1 MPISIP
7 TSVAGISIPGAVNG
21 PLNLLYG
28 NKYDKT
34 NYRFPRDVGSN
45 PTRQHVILF
54 TIKTPE
60 PGNLGGVLS
69 DLATSGTK
77 IVTEGGTAL
86 GTAAPQVATGN
97 VEGAQKTII
106 EAGQAIGSSKNAE
119 TFASATSTLTNTKLS
134 RKIGDSIALYV
145 PDTVNVSYSAQYDDT
160 FSLTDALGKPYFL
173 AQGAVSLFNTFK
185 NAGSESAIN
194 TINKAG
200 NDPFVRT
207 AVASL
212 IDKVAGTNI
221 KDVALNQGG
230 YAMNPQLQVLFR
242 GIGFRQFQFDFVL
255 TPYSQEEANTIKD
268 IIEKFKYASAPE
280 ISPNG
285 VFSQGL
291 FMKIPDVFD
300 IQFLYK
306 GAENTNVHKI
316 GESVLTN
323 VNVDYAG
330 AGTWATHNDGSPV
343 QIKLTLQF
351 IETVIIDKNKIKEG
365 Y

>member
-28 NKYDKT
+28 NKYQKT

-54 TIKTPE
+54 TIKE
-60 PGNLGGVLS
+60 PDPANLGAIVTKVVSGGSDITETAITGGTTAGTQAMAGQTGEALETVKTTAKKIVGSQGFADVASGLN
-69 DLATSGTK
+69 DLASVK
-77 IVTEGGTAL
+77 M
-86 GTAAPQVATGN
+86 N
-97 VEGAQKTII
+97 R
-106 EAGQAIGSSKNAE
+106 KN
-119 TFASATSTLTNTKLS
+119 
-134 RKIGDSIALYV
+134 GDSIALYV
-145 PDTVNVSYSAQYDDT
+145 PDTVNVSYSTQYDDT

-207 AVASL
+207 AVSSL
-212 IDKVAGTNI
+212 IDKIAGTNI
-221 KDVALNQGG
+221 RDVALNQGG

-255 TPYSQEEANTIKD
+255 TPYSQQEADTIRL

-280 ISPNG
+280 IQTNG
-285 VFSQGL
+285 VFNQGL
-291 FMKIPDVFD
+291 FMKIPDTFD
-300 IQFLYK
+300 IKFLYK
-306 GAENTNVHKI
+306 GAENTNVHRI

-330 AGTWATHNDGSPV
+330 SGTWATHNDGSPV
-343 QIKLTLQF
+343 QVKLTLQF
-351 IETVIIDKNKIKEG
+351 TETVIIDKKKISEG

>member
-28 NKYDKT
+28 NKFDKT

-60 PGNLGGVLS
+60 PGNLAGSLEGIIDTATEYGKNV
-69 DLATSGTK
+69 ATSATQVVGLAANGQYSEAITQGVSGLGSGSAFGEK
-77 IVTEGGTAL
+77 I
-86 GTAAPQVATGN
+86 N
-97 VEGAQKTII
+97 
-106 EAGQAIGSSKNAE
+106 S
-119 TFASATSTLTNTKLS
+119 LTNVKLP
-134 RKIGDSIALYV
+134 RRNGDSIALYV
-145 PDTVNVSYSAQYDDT
+145 PDTVNVSYSTQYDDT

-185 NAGSESAIN
+185 DAKNESGTNI
-194 TINKAG
+194 INKAG
-200 NDPFVRT
+200 NDPFVRS
-207 AVASL
+207 AVASGL
-212 IDKVAGTNI
+212 DKLFGTNL
-221 KDVALNQGG
+221 KDIALQSGG

-255 TPYSQEEANTIKD
+255 TPYSQEESDTIKK
-268 IIEKFKYASAPE
+268 IIEKFKMASAPE

-306 GAENTNVHKI
+306 GALNTNVHKI

-351 IETVIIDKNKIKEG
+351 TETVIIDKNKIKEG

>member
-34 NYRFPRDVGSN
+34 NYRFPRDVGSS

-54 TIKTPE
+54 TIKEPE
-60 PGNLGGVLS
+60 PGNLAG
-69 DLATSGTK
+69 DLEGLVDAGAEFGQEAFDSTGRVVKAVANGEFRVAGTEAVSGLGK
-77 IVTEGGTAL
+77 GSKFGEGLANAFT
-86 GTAAPQVATGN
+86 N
-97 VEGAQKTII
+97 VKMG
-106 EAGQAIGSSKNAE
+106 
-119 TFASATSTLTNTKLS
+119 

-145 PDTVNVSYSAQYDDT
+145 PDTVNVSYTTQYDDT

-173 AQGAVSLFNTFK
+173 AQGAVSLFNTFENAK
-185 NAGSESAIN
+185 NESATNI
-194 TINKAG
+194 INKAG
-200 NDPFVRT
+200 GDPFVRS
-207 AVASL
+207 AVAGGL
-212 IDKVAGTNI
+212 DKLFGTNLKGI
-221 KDVALNQGG
+221 ANQAGG

-255 TPYSQEEANTIKD
+255 TPYSQEESETIKN
-268 IIEKFKYASAPE
+268 IIEKFKMASAPE

-285 VFSQGL
+285 AFSQGL
-291 FMKIPDVFD
+291 FMKVPDYFD
-300 IQFLYK
+300 IKFLYK
-306 GAENTNVHKI
+306 GVENLKVNRI

>member
-60 PGNLGGVLS
+60 PGNLGAILTDMAKAGTNIAKKGLNAITTAGTQVG
-69 DLATSGTK
+69 SGDY
-77 IVTEGGTAL
+77 
-86 GTAAPQVATGN
+86 
-97 VEGAQKTII
+97 EGAKNTVITK
-106 EAGQAIGSSKNAE
+106 GQAIGGSTDVE
-119 TFASATSTLTNTKLS
+119 TLATGTNTLTNVKLN

-145 PDTVNVSYSAQYDDT
+145 PDTVNVSYSAQYDDS

-207 AVASL
+207 AVASI
-212 IDKVAGTNI
+212 IDKVAGTNL

-255 TPYSQEEANTIKD
+255 TPYSQEEADTIKS
-268 IIEKFKYASAPE
+268 IIEKFKMASAPE
-280 ISPNG
+280 ITTNG
-285 VFSQGL
+285 VFNQGL

-351 IETVIIDKNKIKEG
+351 TETVIIDKNKIKEG

>member
-34 NYRFPRDVGSN
+34 NYRYPRDVGSN

-60 PGNLGGVLS
+60 PGNLGGVLG
-69 DLATSGTK
+69 DVAQSGAR
-77 IVTEGGTAL
+77 IVTKG
-86 GTAAPQVATGN
+86 VATVVTATNQAFGTDPAA
-97 VEGAQKTII
+97 AQKTII
-106 EAGQAIGSSKNAE
+106 EGGRDIGASEDLQTLSSGINA
-119 TFASATSTLTNTKLS
+119 LTNVKQP

-145 PDTVNVSYSAQYDDT
+145 PDTVNVSYSAQYDDS

-212 IDKVAGTNI
+212 IDKVAGTNL

-255 TPYSQEEANTIKD
+255 TPYSQEETDIIKK
-268 IIEKFKYASAPE
+268 IIEKFKMASAPE

-285 VFSQGL
+285 AFSQGL

-306 GAENTNVHKI
+306 GVENRNVHRI

-351 IETVIIDKNKIKEG
+351 TETVIIDKNKIKEG

>member
-34 NYRFPRDVGSN
+34 NYRFPRDVGSS

-54 TIKTPE
+54 TIKEPD
-60 PGNLGGVLS
+60 PGNLSG
-69 DLATSGTK
+69 DLEGLVDSGIEFAQEVVDSTVKATS
-77 IVTEGGTAL
+77 L
-86 GTAAPQVATGN
+86 AANGEYREAT
-97 VEGAQKTII
+97 T
-106 EAGQAIGSSKNAE
+106 E
-119 TFASATSTLTNTKLS
+119 TFKGLGKGSKFGEGIANAFTNVKLG

-145 PDTVNVSYSAQYDDT
+145 PDTVNVSYNTKYDDE

-185 NAGSESAIN
+185 DAKNESATNI
-194 TINKAG
+194 INKAG
-200 NDPFVRT
+200 GDPFVRSV
-207 AVASL
+207 VASGL
-212 IDKVAGTNI
+212 DKLFGTNLKGI
-221 KDVALNQGG
+221 AGLAGG

-255 TPYSQEEANTIKD
+255 TPYSQEESETIKN
-268 IIEKFKYASAPE
+268 IIEKFKMASAPE
-280 ISPNG
+280 IKPNG
-285 VFSQGL
+285 AFSQGL
-291 FMKIPDVFD
+291 FMEVPDYFD

-306 GAENTNVHKI
+306 GVENKNVHKI
-316 GESVLTN
+316 GESVLTS

>member
-34 NYRFPRDVGSN
+34 NYRYPRDVGSN

-60 PGNLGGVLS
+60 PGNLGGVLT
-69 DLATSGTK
+69 DLAQSGTNF
-77 IVTEGGTAL
+77 VTRGGNALITA
-86 GTAAPQVATGN
+86 GTQATAGDLQ
-97 VEGAQKTII
+97 GAQETIVKSGEAI
-106 EAGQAIGSSKNAE
+106 GGSAEAG
-119 TFASATSTLTNTKLS
+119 TFASATNTLTNVKLS
-134 RKIGDSIALYV
+134 RRVGDSIALYV
-145 PDTVNVSYSAQYDDT
+145 PDTVNVSYSAQYDDS

-212 IDKVAGTNI
+212 IDKVAGTNLR
-221 KDVALNQGG
+221 DVALNQGG

-255 TPYSQEEANTIKD
+255 TPYSQEESDIIKK
-268 IIEKFKYASAPE
+268 IIEKFKMASAPE
-280 ISPNG
+280 ITTNG
-285 VFSQGL
+285 VFNQGL

-351 IETVIIDKNKIKEG
+351 TETVIIDKNKIKEG

>member
-54 TIKTPE
+54 TIKE
-60 PGNLGGVLS
+60 PDPIQFGTVLQQTGEAAI
-69 DLATSGTK
+69 DIGKTAGRAAITAGTQFAAGQNQQA
-77 IVTEGGTAL
+77 ITTL
-86 GTAAPQVATGN
+86 GTAANEAQPAAEKFA
-97 VEGAQKTII
+97 EGVN
-106 EAGQAIGSSKNAE
+106 S
-119 TFASATSTLTNTKLS
+119 LTNPKLN
-134 RKIGDSIALYV
+134 RKNGDSIALYI
-145 PDTVNVSYSAQYDDT
+145 PDTVNVTYSADYNDK

-173 AQGAVSLFNTFK
+173 AQGAVSLYNTFK
-185 NAGSESAIN
+185 NFMNEPVVN

-200 NDPFVRT
+200 NDPFVVKKIAEVLSSSR
-207 AVASL
+207 L
-212 IDKVAGTNI
+212 GTNLTDI
-221 KDVALNQGG
+221 ALNKSGF
-230 YAMNPQLQVLFR
+230 ALNPQVQVLFE
-242 GIGFRQFQFDFVL
+242 GIGFRNFQFDFLL
-255 TPYSQEEANTIKD
+255 TPYSQEESDTIKK
-268 IIEKFKYASAPE
+268 IIEKFKYASAPK
-280 ISPNG
+280 IDRNG

-291 FMKIPDVFD
+291 FMQIPNTFE
-300 IQFLYK
+300 IEFLYK
-306 GAENTNVHKI
+306 GARNTNVHRI

-330 AGTWATHNDGSPV
+330 AGSWATHNDGSPV
-343 QIKLTLQF
+343 QIRLTLQF
-351 IETVIIDKNKIKEG
+351 TETIIIDKNKITEG

>member
-34 NYRFPRDVGSN
+34 NYRFPRDLGSN

-54 TIKTPE
+54 TIKVPE
-60 PGNLGGVLS
+60 PGNLAGSLQG
-69 DLATSGTK
+69 
-77 IVTEGGTAL
+77 L
-86 GTAAPQVATGN
+86 GNSASAYVKAEAKTLKKATGEAIQGDYTQAVNTVIEGFQDKTAIDLGEKLNSLAN
-97 VEGAQKTII
+97 V
-106 EAGQAIGSSKNAE
+106 
-119 TFASATSTLTNTKLS
+119 KLN
-134 RKIGDSIALYV
+134 RKVGDSIALYV
-145 PDTVNVSYSAQYDDT
+145 PDTVNVSYSAQYDDS

-185 NAGSESAIN
+185 DAGNQSATNI
-194 TINKAG
+194 INKAG
-200 NDPFVRT
+200 NDPFVRS
-207 AVASL
+207 AVASGL
-212 IDKVAGTNI
+212 DKVLGTNL
-221 KDVALNQGG
+221 KDIALQSGG

-255 TPYSQEEANTIKD
+255 TPNSAAEAQTIKD
-268 IIEKFKYASAPE
+268 IIKKFKYASAPE
-280 ISPNG
+280 ITPNG

-291 FMKIPDVFD
+291 FMKIPDTFD
-300 IQFLYK
+300 IKFMYK
-306 GAENTNVHKI
+306 GEENRNVHRI

-323 VNVDYAG
+323 INVDYAG
-330 AGTWATHNDGSPV
+330 AGTWATHNDGTPV
-343 QIKLTLQF
+343 QTRLTLQF
-351 IETVIIDKNKIKEG
+351 TETVIIDKNRIQEG

>member
-34 NYRFPRDVGSN
+34 NYRFPRDVGSS

-69 DLATSGTK
+69 DLSQSGTK
-77 IVTEGGTAL
+77 ILKSASKTVVAAAEQAFGGDPA
-86 GTAAPQVATGN
+86 
-97 VEGAQKTII
+97 GAQQRVITDSREIGGSA
-106 EAGQAIGSSKNAE
+106 EAQKVAE
-119 TFASATSTLTNTKLS
+119 SIDVLTNPKLS

-145 PDTVNVSYSAQYDDT
+145 PDTVNVSYSTQYDDT

-207 AVASL
+207 IVASL
-212 IDKVAGTNI
+212 IDKVAGTNL

-255 TPYSQEEANTIKD
+255 TPYSQEEADTIKK
-268 IIEKFKYASAPE
+268 IIEKFKMAAAPE
-280 ISPNG
+280 IKPNG
-285 VFSQGL
+285 AFSQGL
-291 FMKIPDVFD
+291 FMTVPDYFD

-306 GAENTNVHKI
+306 GVENRNVHRI

>member
-54 TIKTPE
+54 TINEPDPIQLGDVLQQASDAAVNIAKTVGPA
-60 PGNLGGVLS
+60 
-69 DLATSGTK
+69 LAT
-77 IVTEGGTAL
+77 A
-86 GTAAPQVATGN
+86 
-97 VEGAQKTII
+97 
-106 EAGQAIGSSKNAE
+106 AGQLTFKDKSGAIQTLVASGEAAKADIKNFGD
-119 TFASATSTLTNTKLS
+119 TVNSLTTPKLN
-134 RKIGDSIALYV
+134 RKIGDSIALYI
-145 PDTVNVSYSAQYDDT
+145 PDTVNVTYGADYNDK

-173 AQGAVSLFNTFK
+173 AQGAVSLYNTFK
-185 NAGSESAIN
+185 QALDQPIVN

-200 NDPFVRT
+200 NDPFVIKKIAEVLGAKT
-207 AVASL
+207 
-212 IDKVAGTNI
+212 GTNLTDI
-221 KDVALNQGG
+221 ALNKGG
-230 YAMNPQLQVLFR
+230 FALNPQVQVLFE
-242 GIGFRQFQFDFVL
+242 GIGFRNFQFDFLL
-255 TPYSQEEANTIKD
+255 TPYSQEEANTIKK
-268 IIEKFKYASAPE
+268 IIEKFKYASAPKIE
-280 ISPNG
+280 PNG

-291 FMKIPDVFD
+291 FMQIPNTFN
-300 IQFLYK
+300 IEFLHK
-306 GAENTNVHKI
+306 GARNENVHRI

-323 VNVDYAG
+323 VNVDYSG

-343 QIKLTLQF
+343 QIRLTLQF
-351 IETVIIDKNKIKEG
+351 TETIIIDKNKIKEG

>member
-60 PGNLGGVLS
+60 PGNLGGVLTNTGS
-69 DLATSGTK
+69 AALKIATKGASG
-77 IVTEGGTAL
+77 
-86 GTAAPQVATGN
+86 AAEATTQVIAGD
-97 VEGAQKTII
+97 VQGAQKTLVKT
-106 EAGQAIGSSKNAE
+106 ATDIGNSEELATVAE
-119 TFASATSTLTNTKLS
+119 GTSYLTNVKLN
-134 RKIGDSIALYV
+134 RRTGDSIALYV
-145 PDTVNVSYSAQYDDT
+145 PDTVNVSYSTQYDDS

-185 NAGSESAIN
+185 NAGSESGIN

-212 IDKVAGTNI
+212 IDKVAGTNLR
-221 KDVALNQGG
+221 DVALNQGG

-255 TPYSQEEANTIKD
+255 TPYSQEESDIIKK
-268 IIEKFKYASAPE
+268 IIEKFKMASAPE
-280 ISPNG
+280 ITTNG
-285 VFSQGL
+285 VFNQGL

-306 GAENTNVHKI
+306 GAENKNVHKI

-351 IETVIIDKNKIKEG
+351 TETVIIDKKKIKEG

>member
-54 TIKTPE
+54 TIKE
-60 PGNLGGVLS
+60 PDPSNLGAIVTQIASGGAQIGKTALEGGVAASTQALGGKTGEAVETTKTTVNKIAGS
-69 DLATSGTK
+69 TGFNDVAKGLNDLASVK
-77 IVTEGGTAL
+77 M
-86 GTAAPQVATGN
+86 N
-97 VEGAQKTII
+97 R
-106 EAGQAIGSSKNAE
+106 KN
-119 TFASATSTLTNTKLS
+119 
-134 RKIGDSIALYV
+134 GDSIALYV
-145 PDTVNVSYSAQYDDT
+145 PDTVNVSYSAQYDDS

-200 NDPFVRT
+200 NDPYVRT
-207 AVASL
+207 AVASI

-221 KDVALNQGG
+221 RDIALNQGG

-255 TPYSQEEANTIKD
+255 TPYSQEEANTIKE
-268 IIEKFKYASAPE
+268 IIKKFKYASAPE
-280 ISPNG
+280 IQPNG

-291 FMKIPDVFD
+291 FMTIPNTFD
-300 IQFLYK
+300 IQFLHK
-306 GAENTNVHKI
+306 GAENKNVHKI

-351 IETVIIDKNKIKEG
+351 TETVIIDKNKITEG

>member
-77 IVTEGGTAL
+77 IFTEGGTAL
-86 GTAAPQVATGN
+86 VTAAPQVATGN

-106 EAGQAIGSSKNAE
+106 EAGQAIGGSKNAE

-212 IDKVAGTNI
+212 IDKVAGTNL

>member
-45 PTRQHVILF
+45 PTRQHIILF
-54 TIKTPE
+54 TIKIPE
-60 PGNLGGVLS
+60 PGNLAG
-69 DLATSGTK
+69 DLEGLVESGAK
-77 IVTEGGTAL
+77 FGRDVIDSGLRSGSLIANGQFGEAVSEVASGLGKGSKFGEGLANAFT
-86 GTAAPQVATGN
+86 N
-97 VEGAQKTII
+97 VKMG
-106 EAGQAIGSSKNAE
+106 
-119 TFASATSTLTNTKLS
+119 

-145 PDTVNVSYSAQYDDT
+145 PDTVNVSYSTDYDGSA
-160 FSLTDALGKPYFL
+160 SLTDALGKPYFL
-173 AQGAVSLFNTFK
+173 AQGAVSLFNTFEDAK
-185 NAGSESAIN
+185 NESGTNI
-194 TINKAG
+194 INKAG
-200 NDPFVRT
+200 NDPFVRS
-207 AVASL
+207 AVASGL
-212 IDKVAGTNI
+212 DKFLGTNL
-221 KDVALNQGG
+221 KDIALQAGG

-255 TPYSQEEANTIKD
+255 TPYSQEESETIKR
-268 IIEKFKYASAPE
+268 IIEKFKMASAPE

-291 FMKIPDVFD
+291 FMKVPDYFD
-300 IQFLYK
+300 IKFLYK
-306 GAENTNVHKI
+306 GIENLNVNKI

-351 IETVIIDKNKIKEG
+351 TETVIIDKNKIKEG

>member
-54 TIKTPE
+54 TIKE
-60 PGNLGGVLS
+60 PDPIQFGTVLQQTGEAVT
-69 DLATSGTK
+69 DLAK
-77 IVTEGGTAL
+77 TAGRAAITASTQFAAGQNQQAINTL
-86 GTAAPQVATGN
+86 GTAANEAQPAAEKFA
-97 VEGAQKTII
+97 EGVN
-106 EAGQAIGSSKNAE
+106 S
-119 TFASATSTLTNTKLS
+119 LTNPKLN
-134 RKIGDSIALYV
+134 RKNGDSIALYI
-145 PDTVNVSYSAQYDDT
+145 PDTVNVTYSADYNDK

-173 AQGAVSLFNTFK
+173 AQGAVSLYNTFK
-185 NAGSESAIN
+185 NFMNEPVVN

-200 NDPFVRT
+200 NDPFVVKKIAEVLSSSR
-207 AVASL
+207 L
-212 IDKVAGTNI
+212 GTNLTDI
-221 KDVALNQGG
+221 ALNKSGF
-230 YAMNPQLQVLFR
+230 ALNPQVQVLFE
-242 GIGFRQFQFDFVL
+242 GIGFRNFQFDFLL
-255 TPYSQEEANTIKD
+255 TPYSQEESDTIKK

-280 ISPNG
+280 INRNG

-291 FMKIPDVFD
+291 FMQIPNTFE
-300 IQFLYK
+300 IEFLYK
-306 GAENTNVHKI
+306 GARNTNVHRI

-330 AGTWATHNDGSPV
+330 AGSWATHNDGSPV
-343 QIKLTLQF
+343 QIRLTLQF
-351 IETVIIDKNKIKEG
+351 TETIIIDKNKIKEG

>member
-28 NKYDKT
+28 NKFDKT
-34 NYRFPRDVGSN
+34 NYRFPRDIGSS

-54 TIKTPE
+54 TINVPDPIQLGSTLGTMIDAAAKGAPEIADMVIKSDVPKTIQ
-60 PGNLGGVLS
+60 
-69 DLATSGTK
+69 GTK
-77 IVTEGGTAL
+77 DFVGQIA
-86 GTAAPQVATGN
+86 GN
-97 VEGAQKTII
+97 VNVQTVLKGVDD
-106 EAGQAIGSSKNAE
+106 
-119 TFASATSTLTNTKLS
+119 LTKTKLN
-134 RKIGDSIALYV
+134 RRTGDSIALYV
-145 PDTVNVSYSAQYDDT
+145 PDTVNVSYNTKYDED
-160 FSLTDALGKPYFL
+160 FSLTDALGKNYFL
-173 AQGAVSLFNTFK
+173 AQGAVSLFNTFQE
-185 NAGSESAIN
+185 AGSEPLVN

-200 NDPFVRT
+200 NDPFVRSII
-207 AVASL
+207 AKG
-212 IDKVAGTNI
+212 IDKVFKTNI
-221 KDVALNQGG
+221 GDIALQSGG

-255 TPYSQEEANTIKD
+255 TPYSQEEADTIKK

-280 ISPNG
+280 IVTNG
-285 VFSQGL
+285 LFNQGL
-291 FMKIPDVFD
+291 FMKIPDTFE
-300 IQFLYK
+300 IEFLYK
-306 GAENTNVHKI
+306 GVRNANVHRI